1 LRISI
6 AHELFRKD
14 AVPFGKEYEI
24 ASLDAEEMKAVLHER
39 GIVRIGA
46 HNAC

>member
-1 LRISI
+1 MNCTEKMQSLSEKNMRLRLLI
-6 AHELFRKD
+6 
-14 AVPFGKEYEI
+14 P
-24 ASLDAEEMKAVLHER
+24 EEMKAVLHER